1 MIRSVCCT
9 NRIPIRE
16 HTNSFTQTQAFQKS
30 LSNLVSSAAVGRTW
44 LILRW
49 CHSIAALNTTWS
61 QMISSCI
68 KHHFVWNRNRN
79 VLHWQTEICI
89 VHLPFYFA
97 LLNPIHMILLV
108 IWWVKAILKVNA
120 RRKLVLTVR
129 ALFLVLS
136 CPWKLRFFYYI
147 SPHKRLLVQF
157 LTC

>member
-61 QMISSCI
+61 QMISSYI
-68 KHHFVWNRNRN
+68 KHNFVWNRNRN
-79 VLHWQTEICI
+79 ILHWQTEICI
-89 VHLPFYFA
+89 VHLHFA

-108 IWWVKAILKVNA
+108 IWWVNAILKVNA

-136 CPWKLRFFYYI
+136 CPWKFWDSFII
-147 SPHKRLLVQF
+147 SHHTKYCWYNF
-157 LTC
+157 